1 MSLAF
6 IGAYQ
11 STERALDQGRCIS
24 DRELLANW
32 PRVVI
37 G

>member
-11 STERALDQGRCIS
+11 SPELAVDQGRCIF
-24 DRELLANW
+24 DKELVANR